1 MEFRDRTN
9 MRTIAASLIV
19 AAALLQGCSTVG
31 VISTATS
38 ISTPKHG
45 WFDVNAQL
53 VDVKNLRKPSV
64 PLNLCLHL
72 RLIVQ
77 GVDVN
82 QEGFMEDSV
91 EWLFASETR
100 KNIVRLLEQSG
111 FALITDRGLDG
122 CIFVELSDTM
132 EDIGLRYLPL
142 LPTVRWTERKIG
154 KMRVTL
160 INSSNHKVTSA
171 LTEESVYVQ
180 SGLLSDSPNAEYK
193 QKPFDL
199 SRWDFT
205 ILGDSVGLEQLNEQ
219 LLYQCLQKIQ
229 KKVNLE
235 EFFGTPETSVHE
247 AAAPDPKGGWHNNAG
262 GEG

>member
-1 MEFRDRTN
+1 
-9 MRTIAASLIV
+9 MRPLAATLIF

-31 VISTATS
+31 VLSTAAS

-53 VDVKNLRKPSV
+53 VELKQLRKPDV

-82 QEGFMEDSV
+82 QDGLMEDSV

-100 KNIVRLLEQSG
+100 KEIVDLLEKSG

-122 CIFVELSDTM
+122 CIFVEISDTM
-132 EDIGLRYLPL
+132 EDIGMRYLPVV
-142 LPTVRWTERKIG
+142 PTVRWTERKIG

-180 SGLLSDSPNAEYK
+180 TGLLADSPQAEYK
-193 QKPFDL
+193 KKPFDL

-205 ILGDSVGLEQLNEQ
+205 VLGDSIGLEQLNEQ
-219 LLYQCLQKIQ
+219 LLYQCLNKIQ
-229 KKVNLE
+229 KKVSLE
-235 EFFGTPETSVHE
+235 EFFGAPEESINETL
-247 AAAPDPKGGWHNNAG
+247 APDPRGGWHNNEG